1 MSINFLAKDNLYKDT
16 SYLKMLDTI
25 ITLGIFGITL
35 LLILLRPKGLN
46 EAIIALGGGVLMLG
60 LGRVSFAQVISLF
73 EAKWEVYFFFL
84 GLMTIAAIADS
95 AGFFDWTAAVAVKL
109 ADGKGHRLFL
119 NVFLLGTLI
128 TTFLSNDATALILTP
143 VVYTLVTRLRLNP
156 LPFMFACTFI
166 ADTASMTLLVSNPIN
181 ILITGSFPHTQDLG
195 SYWKHLLIPSL
206 LACIINVTLF
216 YFLFRKEIPAT
227 FQLHPEAEAAESEK
241 EEVWKNRN
249 PAFFRFTVGC
259 LGLIALC
266 YILASLFKIS
276 VAFVALGG
284 AGVLLAGAF
293 YYKKLNLPTLGKEIS
308 WSIFVF
314 ISGMFVV
321 VKAVENT
328 GLTGQLG
335 SWLTSLGGSNLL
347 VTVLVFTFG
356 TALGTNLINNVPM
369 ALVMVSTIE
378 QILNQQPHLTAQFQN
393 GLIYS
398 SIIGADLGPNL
409 TTVGSLATVLWLLIL
424 RRKGLEI
431 SSMRYFRVGIVVT
444 PLMLLVTALVLWLSL
459 LF

>member
-1 MSINFLAKDNLYKDT
+1 
-16 SYLKMLDTI
+16 MLDTI
-25 ITLGIFGITL
+25 ITLTVFGITL
-35 LLILLRPKGLN
+35 LLILIRPRGLN
-46 EAIIALGGGVLMLG
+46 EAIIALAGGVLMLL
-60 LGRVSFAQVISLF
+60 LGRVSFAQVIDLF
-73 EAKWEVYFFFL
+73 GAKWEVYFFFL

-95 AGFFDWTAAVAVKL
+95 AGFFDWTAALAVKL
-109 ADGKGHRLFL
+109 AGGKGHRLFL

-181 ILITGSFPHTQDLG
+181 ILITGSFPRTQDL
-195 SYWKHLLIPSL
+195 SAYWKYLLIPSL
-206 LACIINVTLF
+206 VACIINITLF

-227 FQLHPEAEAAESEK
+227 FEVQPETAETTENDKAET
-241 EEVWKNRN
+241 WKNRN

-284 AGVLLAGAF
+284 AGLLVVGAF
-293 YYKKLNLPTLGKEIS
+293 YYKKLSLPKLSKEIS

-347 VTVLVFTFG
+347 LTVLVFTFG

-378 QILNQQPHLTAQFQN
+378 QTLIQQPHMSAPFQN

-398 SIIGADLGPNL
+398 TIIGADLGPNL

-424 RRKGLEI
+424 RRKGLEV
-431 SSMRYFRVGIVVT
+431 SSMQYFRLGVLVT
-444 PLMLLVTALVLWLSL
+444 PLMLLVTAFILWIGL